1 MHDLRERSRTSRS
14 CAPPPPSFALHRA
27 ALIVSLL
34 LATLFA
40 TSDAAAW
47 QVPQAQALPEA
58 TGCGGRASLAIA
70 VTDESGLIA
79 IPGATVVLRWTDA
92 VRRPVREETAADGR
106 LFLCVPRDASQATLW
121 AEFGDAS
128 SEEAT
133 LALEAGAAHELEL
146 GLLFGESRTG
156 RIIGHISDAQTDQ
169 PVVAAAVSVAGRAQE
184 VQTNRRGRFIFS
196 GLPIG
201 EYELSVRHIGYA
213 PLAHPVTVTLGHT
226 TQVEV
231 SLPPDPVEL
240 EPIVATATRP
250 RRLEIKGF
258 YERRYWGELLGGGE
272 FFTAE
277 DIERRNPSRITHMI
291 ADAPGVRLA
300 NCDVWGHGCKLYST
314 THSRGFSD
322 QGCKLNIYLDGIL
335 AIRGS
340 KERWSLAAGGS
351 FAQSQPR
358 ESINDLVLPTE
369 IAGIEVYTG
378 AASLPAEFG
387 GPDSRCGAVMIWT
400 K

>member
-1 MHDLRERSRTSRS
+1 VV
-14 CAPPPPSFALHRA
+14 F
-27 ALIVSLL
+27 LL
-34 LATLFA
+34 VA
-40 TSDAAAW
+40 TSDDAAAW
-47 QVPQAQALPEA
+47 QVPPAQAQPEA
-58 TGCGGRASLAIA
+58 TGCGGRASLAVT
-70 VTDESGLIA
+70 VTDDSGLIA

-92 VRRPVREETAADGR
+92 VRRPVREETDADGR
-106 LFLCVPRDASQATLW
+106 LFLCVPRDAGQATLW

-133 LALEAGAAHELEL
+133 VALEAGATHDVEL
-146 GLLFGESRTG
+146 GLLFGETRTG
-156 RIIGHISDAQTDQ
+156 RIIGQLSDAQTHQ

-184 VQTNRRGRFIFS
+184 VQSNRRGRFVFS

-213 PLAHPVTVTLGHT
+213 PLTHPVTVTRGHT
-226 TQVEV
+226 TQVDV

-340 KERWSLAAGGS
+340 NERWSLTTGP
-351 FAQSQPR
+351 FTREQPR

-369 IAGIEVYTG
+369 IAGVEVYTG